1 MARRAWPFHDN
12 GSATLPVAIVDT
24 GIKRVAVAVIVADF
38 AADTVCDHGQRC
50 IDTLGLAAAS
60 LSAAGAISRVEIATA
75 ANAAN
80 RVEMALAC
88 TVNGDA
94 IVFFCADVATFD
106 AAWQS
111 LGVRRQP

>member
-1 MARRAWPFHDN
+1 MARRAWPFHDD

-60 LSAAGAISRVEIATA
+60 LSAAGAIGRVEVATT
-75 ANAAN
+75 ANAPA

-88 TVNGDA
+88 AGHGDA
-94 IVFFCADVATFD
+94 IIFFCADAATFN

-111 LGVRRQP
+111 LGVRRHP